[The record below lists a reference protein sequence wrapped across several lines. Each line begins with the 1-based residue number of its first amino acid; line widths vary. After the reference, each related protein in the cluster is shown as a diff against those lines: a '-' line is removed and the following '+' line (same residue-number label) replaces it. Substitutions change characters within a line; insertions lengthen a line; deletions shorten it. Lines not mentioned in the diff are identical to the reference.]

1 MRIPSLFLFGALFI
15 STINPV
21 SAQTADQL
29 IITWRAENLYPA
41 DFMGKAMPTSGS
53 PVQLSVEAIIAGKIT
68 NLATAD
74 ISWFLDETL
83 LERGVGIKTTRFTA
97 RSSATNNNFI
107 RAQVRLG
114 AKNLEGT
121 VRIPVKQVKVVMEI
135 PTLNKTLPADS
146 EIQISA
152 VPYFF
157 NAESIQ
163 NLIFNWIIN
172 NNRQKQIGNGELTLK
187 IGKPQSGEQ
196 QKMTITA
203 NIQNSLNPLEVAQER
218 GLFSIK

>member
-1 MRIPSLFLFGALFI
+1 MRIPSLFLFGVLFFSMI
-15 STINPV
+15 GRV

-53 PVQLSVEAIIAGKIT
+53 PIRLSVEAVIAGKIA
-68 NLATAD
+68 NLASAD

-83 LERGVGIKTTRFTA
+83 LERGVGTKTTYFTA
-97 RSSATNNNFI
+97 RSSATNNNFV
-107 RAQVRLG
+107 RAQVKLG
-114 AKNLEGT
+114 NKNLEGT
-121 VRIPVKQVKVVMEI
+121 VRVPVKQARVIIEI
-135 PTLNKTLPADS
+135 PTIDKTLPASS

-157 NAESIQ
+157 NVNSLE
-163 NLIFNWIIN
+163 NLAFNWIIN

-187 IGKPQSGEQ
+187 IGEPQSGDQ
-196 QKMTITA
+196 QRMTITA
-203 NIQNSLNPLEVAQER
+203 NIQNLLNPLEVAQER